1 MKIQNI
7 QISIKYKSYRAIC
20 TTLEDE
26 IKTGN
31 AKIAQLKD
39 WERYFRYHKE
49 GNGFIVDE
57 IYDTPKERVDNRKGH
72 SGTSEGSRNNYTGI
86 YGKYIDVL
94 LENKLSNIIRNRKIE
109 EDNIIYITNDC
120 IAELVK
126 MVNFNYRTCNANREK
141 FHRYL
146 YKKNLSNSLAE
157 QDLFTC
163 IYAHIRPA
171 IISSLARL
179 EKSNKIIVQ
188 ASYIFYLN
196 DYKQRCATDKETK
209 YIKEVEK
216 EQMQVMEISNAQKMW
231 NMNIRKKFYDKVQ
244 KIVLDHFAEV
254 DDEIVGYYQGYKI
267 TVENVHAQENI
278 KALEKEFNTLFA
290 TNVMDS
296 INKKIE
302 KLKDEWGGIG
312 LPKNEYDRKRTGLKY
327 GKTIERLIKILI
339 SYNTLNI
346 TDIISNIK
354 TQKQIDQENI
364 ELAKDFDF
372 LFKEVE

>member
-1 MKIQNI
+1 MKIQNLELN
-7 QISIKYKSYRAIC
+7 IKYKSYRAIC
-20 TTLEDE
+20 TTLEEE

-39 WERYFRYHKE
+39 WSRYFRYHKE

-57 IYDTPKERVDNRKGH
+57 IYGIPKEKVDNRKGH
-72 SGTSEGSRNNYTGI
+72 SGKSEGSRNNYIGI
-86 YGKYIDVL
+86 YGKYIDIL
-94 LENKLSNIIRNRKIE
+94 LENKLYNIIQKRQIK
-109 EDNIIYITNDC
+109 EDNIVYITNVC

-146 YKKNLSNSLAE
+146 YKKNLSSSLAE
-157 QDLFTC
+157 QDIFTC

-171 IISSLARL
+171 IISSLTRL
-179 EKSNKIIVQ
+179 EKSNKIVVQ

-216 EQMQVMEISNAQKMW
+216 EQMQVMEITNAQKMW
-231 NMNIRKKFYDKVQ
+231 NINIRKKFYEKVQ

-254 DDEIVGYYQGYKI
+254 DSEINGYYQGYKI
-267 TVENVHAQENI
+267 TVENCNAQENI

-290 TNVMDS
+290 ANVMDS
-296 INKKIE
+296 ISKKIE
-302 KLKDEWGGIG
+302 KLKDDWGGIV
-312 LPKNEYDRKRTGLKY
+312 LFKNEWDRKRIGLKY
-327 GKTIERLIKILI
+327 GKSIERLIKILI